1 MEIAQ
6 ITTILFT
13 VLYLLESLANI
24 KLRREN
30 KTLRKTIQI
39 LRAEKVRLK
48 NEFDNTGLKQW

>member
-6 ITTILFT
+6 ITTVLFT

-30 KTLRKTIQI
+30 RTNNGHSST
-39 LRAEKVRLK
+39 
-48 NEFDNTGLKQW
+48 N

>member
-6 ITTILFT
+6 MITVLFT

-30 KTLRKTIQI
+30 RKLIQTIQV
-39 LRAEKVRLK
+39 LRAEKVRWK
-48 NEFDNTGLKQW
+48 K

>member
-6 ITTILFT
+6 ITTVLFT

-48 NEFDNTGLKQW
+48 NEFDNTGLKQ

>member
-6 ITTILFT
+6 ITTVLFT

-30 KTLRKTIQI
+30 RKLIQTIQV
-39 LRAEKVRLK
+39 LRAEKVRWEKWIWLIK
-48 NEFDNTGLKQW
+48 

>member
-6 ITTILFT
+6 ITTVIFT

-30 KTLRKTIQI
+30 RNLRQTIQVF
-39 LRAEKVRLK
+39 RAEKVRWEK
-48 NEFDNTGLKQW
+48 

>member
-6 ITTILFT
+6 ITTVLFT

-30 KTLRKTIQI
+30 RNLIKTIQV
-39 LRAEKVRLK
+39 LRAEKVRWE
-48 NEFDNTGLKQW
+48 NEFD

>member
-48 NEFDNTGLKQW
+48 NEFDNTGLKQ

>member
-6 ITTILFT
+6 ITTVLFT

-30 KTLRKTIQI
+30 RNLIKTIQV
-39 LRAEKVRLK
+39 LRAEKVGWEKWAWLI
-48 NEFDNTGLKQW
+48 N

>member
-6 ITTILFT
+6 ITTILFA

-30 KTLRKTIQI
+30 RKLIQTIQV
-39 LRAEKVRLK
+39 LRAEKVK
-48 NEFDNTGLKQW
+48 WEK